1 MKFPFVRRSR
11 LESESKKWRSRV
23 AELKGR
29 LERAKDRANQSKARA
44 SELEGRVEE
53 LNARL
58 SDLDSARQKEGS
70 WLREVEGLCEIRAKE
85 IEILKR
91 ELQEAEEVNSQ
102 LLAQLVAELPAPREI
117 DSGARG
123 SGERIPIMFGF
134 DFEPDGREVD
144 RENPTWD
151 GGEALLEQAE
161 DFRDR
166 LAKASG
172 QETVPLSWFLRADPQ
187 VELAHG
193 SASWAFDQ
201 FSAQW
206 HSLISQGDELGIH
219 MHPWRWDEEADRW
232 RQDHAD
238 EEWLL
243 HCLDVAIDAYCDF
256 MGRGP
261 TSYRGGDRFFNA
273 VVMRH
278 LEKRGIKADFSL
290 ERMKGGERL
299 VNFELG
305 AGAIPDHSQISSAAF
320 WPSEN
325 DYRKAGP
332 PRESGFG
339 LLPLTSYPGGTLC
352 PWMKPEDFANALRF
366 VLANSPGL
374 THLAFIART
383 DLPLSGRWEWVCQ
396 NCEFLA
402 GLVAGGQFEFVA
414 ATPAWERIQRWLS
427 ESGVSLR

>member
-1 MKFPFVRRSR
+1 MKFPLVSRSR
-11 LESESKKWRSRV
+11 LEAESKQWRSRV
-23 AELKGR
+23 AELKDR
-29 LERAKDRANQSKARA
+29 LERAKARADRSKARA
-44 SELEGRVEE
+44 SEWKGRVDA
-53 LNARL
+53 LNAQRNEW
-58 SDLDSARQKEGS
+58 DSIRRKEGA
-70 WLREVEGLCEIRAKE
+70 WLRKVEDLCEVRAKE
-85 IEILKR
+85 IEILRR
-91 ELQEAEEVNSQ
+91 ELREAEEANSQ
-102 LLAQLVAELPAPREI
+102 LLAQLVSGLPASREI
-117 DSGARG
+117 DPGSRGTGA
-123 SGERIPIMFGF
+123 RIPIVFGF

-144 RENPTWD
+144 RENPTWN
-151 GGEALLEQAE
+151 GGVALLEQAE

-187 VELAHG
+187 VELAQG
-193 SASWAFDQ
+193 SASWAFDR
-201 FSAQW
+201 FSEQW
-206 HSLISQGDELGIH
+206 QSLLAQGDELGLH

-243 HCLDVAIDAYCDF
+243 HCLDVAIDAYRDF

-290 ERMKGGERL
+290 ERMKGGARL
-299 VNFELG
+299 ANHELG
-305 AGAIPDHSQISSAAF
+305 AGAIPDHSRISPEAF

-325 DYRKAGP
+325 DYRVPGP

-366 VLANSPGL
+366 VLANSPRL

-383 DLPLSGRWEWVCQ
+383 DLPLSDRWEGTCR

-402 GLVAGGQFEFVA
+402 RLVAEGRFEFVA
-414 ATPAWERIQRWLS
+414 ATSAWERIQNSWNDS
-427 ESGVSLR
+427 EPSGG